1 MQQPL
6 SYVGRTTHRVDGEAR
21 RIAILEATLRLIVR
35 EGIRG
40 VRHRAVA
47 AEAEVPLA
55 STTYYFKD
63 IKDLISDALT
73 YFAEK
78 TLWMNN
84 TLEQK
89 SFELLETVKA
99 GSREMCVAELS
110 AYLTDFLCAHIQEQV
125 SHRDNRILEV
135 AFHEE
140 ALRNS
145 VLAEAI
151 QLLDNGFI
159 QTIERF
165 FAALGSQT
173 PNADA
178 HQLLGLIRWVE
189 YQSVISH
196 RVEQDFL
203 HNTVGACIDKILSA
217 IKLK

>member
-6 SYVGRTTHRVDGEAR
+6 SYVGRITHRADGEAR
-21 RIAILEATLRLIVR
+21 RVAILEATLRLIIR
-35 EGIRG
+35 EGVRG

-47 AEAEVPLA
+47 TEAQVPLA

-84 TLEQK
+84 TLEEK
-89 SFELLETVKA
+89 SFQLLEVLKA
-99 GSREMCVAELS
+99 DSELMPLDNI
-110 AYLTDFLCAHIQEQV
+110 AVHLTEFLCEHIQTQV
-125 SHRDNRILEV
+125 SHKDDRILEL

-140 ALRNS
+140 ALRNPA
-145 VLAEAI
+145 LAEAI

-159 QTIERF
+159 RTIEQF
-165 FAALGSQT
+165 FTALGSSSA
-173 PNADA
+173 NADA

-189 YQSVISH
+189 YQSLISGNLDS
-196 RVEQDFL
+196 DFL
-203 HNTVGACIDKILSA
+203 KQTVGASIDKILRA
-217 IKLK
+217 IK

>member
-6 SYVGRTTHRVDGEAR
+6 SYVGRITHRADGEAR
-21 RIAILEATLRLIVR
+21 RVAILEATLRLIIR
-35 EGIRG
+35 EGVRG

-47 AEAEVPLA
+47 TEAQVPLA

-84 TLEQK
+84 TLEEK
-89 SFELLETVKA
+89 SFQLLEVLKA
-99 GSREMCVAELS
+99 DSELMPLDNI
-110 AYLTDFLCAHIQEQV
+110 AVHLTEFLCEHIQTQV
-125 SHRDNRILEV
+125 SHKDDRILEL

-140 ALRNS
+140 ALRNP

-159 QTIERF
+159 RTIEQF
-165 FAALGSQT
+165 FTALGSSSA
-173 PNADA
+173 NADA

-189 YQSVISH
+189 YQSLISGNLDS
-196 RVEQDFL
+196 DFL
-203 HNTVGACIDKILSA
+203 KQTVGACIDKILRA
-217 IKLK
+217 IK

>member
-6 SYVGRTTHRVDGEAR
+6 SYVGRITHRADGEAR
-21 RIAILEATLRLIVR
+21 RVAILEATLRLIIR
-35 EGIRG
+35 EGVRG

-47 AEAEVPLA
+47 TEAQVPLA

-84 TLEQK
+84 TLEEK
-89 SFELLETVKA
+89 SFQLREALKADSELMPLDNIAVH
-99 GSREMCVAELS
+99 
-110 AYLTDFLCAHIQEQV
+110 LTEFLCEHIQTQV
-125 SHRDNRILEV
+125 GHKDDRILEL

-140 ALRNS
+140 ALRNPA
-145 VLAEAI
+145 LAEAI

-159 QTIERF
+159 RTIEQF
-165 FAALGSQT
+165 FTALGSSSA
-173 PNADA
+173 NADA

-189 YQSVISH
+189 YQSLISGNLDS
-196 RVEQDFL
+196 DFL
-203 HNTVGACIDKILSA
+203 KQTVGACIDKILRA
-217 IKLK
+217 IK